1 MQIKL
6 ILTKETNV
14 YRTMVYFRHCDYIYI
29 YVVNICVC
37 IYVIYVHAYVCDNYV
52 FNLHNNFYNNSD
64 IYIDSAFL

>member
-1 MQIKL
+1 
-6 ILTKETNV
+6 
-14 YRTMVYFRHCDYIYI
+14 MVYFRHCDYIYI